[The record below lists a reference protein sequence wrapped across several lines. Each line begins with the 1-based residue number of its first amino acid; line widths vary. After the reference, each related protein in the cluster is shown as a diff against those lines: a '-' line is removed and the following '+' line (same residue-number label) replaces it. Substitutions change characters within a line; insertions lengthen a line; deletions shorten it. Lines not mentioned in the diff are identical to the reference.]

1 MRKNPLTKGI
11 LIINIF
17 MFAMSAVFSGGSFL
31 KSLWSG
37 GDLQTLLK
45 SGASFGA
52 YVQQGQVYR
61 LVSSLFLHAGLIHLI
76 FNSYALYMFGTIV
89 ESIFGSRRFIVVYLA
104 SGFVG
109 ALLTQL
115 FYPGVVSVGASGAIF
130 GLIGQLFSLGLR
142 KDTPRRLTPVTGTA
156 LLPMIIINLL
166 LGFTVPGINNMA
178 HIGGFA
184 TGFLFGLFLAPFRIA
199 ARHWSILWTVLSV
212 LCVVVSLVCISYVF
226 LFPEP
231 DIEQIINFANQ
242 YAEVLTLLSG
252 TQNLRSD
259 SYYLELL
266 RPFDGATRA
275 LKEDVQRYIET
286 GGRSDTLY
294 NLQLRFKAWQAI
306 ILKKYGTWIKKAP

>member
-89 ESIFGSRRFIVVYLA
+89 ESIFGSRRFYRVYLA

-115 FYPGVVSVGASGAIF
+115 FYPGLYRGRERRDLRPYRSVVF
-130 GLIGQLFSLGLR
+130 LGLER
-142 KDTPRRLTPVTGTA
+142 IPPGADPR
-156 LLPMIIINLL
+156 
-166 LGFTVPGINNMA
+166 
-178 HIGGFA
+178 
-184 TGFLFGLFLAPFRIA
+184 
-199 ARHWSILWTVLSV
+199 
-212 LCVVVSLVCISYVF
+212 
-226 LFPEP
+226 
-231 DIEQIINFANQ
+231 D
-242 YAEVLTLLSG
+242 
-252 TQNLRSD
+252 
-259 SYYLELL
+259 
-266 RPFDGATRA
+266 
-275 LKEDVQRYIET
+275 
-286 GGRSDTLY
+286 
-294 NLQLRFKAWQAI
+294 
-306 ILKKYGTWIKKAP
+306 